1 MKNLLKIIEMKFIKE
16 RKEREEINDLLNIW
30 QCCQFDCFWK
40 RLRSIYKLGVDF
52 FSVSVIWLS
61 VALPLNVGLASGQ
74 PYLSYDVF
82 EYSSNIGHILND
94 VTLLILFQE
103 SWFSLKSRINRFT
116 SRACSTTLTKWVL
129 NLYRSSINDV
139 TQFLMKTSS
148 ALHYF

>member
-1 MKNLLKIIEMKFIKE
+1 MWNYVYKKRTWNQSHIINFVLKKTELAIIPSWDIIMLQFILNYLLTLKD
-16 RKEREEINDLLNIW
+16 INQNIT
-30 QCCQFDCFWK
+30 
-40 RLRSIYKLGVDF
+40 
-52 FSVSVIWLS
+52 
-61 VALPLNVGLASGQ
+61 LNVGLASGQ

-94 VTLLILFQE
+94 VTLFILFQE
-103 SWFSLKSRINRFT
+103 SWFSLKLRINRFT